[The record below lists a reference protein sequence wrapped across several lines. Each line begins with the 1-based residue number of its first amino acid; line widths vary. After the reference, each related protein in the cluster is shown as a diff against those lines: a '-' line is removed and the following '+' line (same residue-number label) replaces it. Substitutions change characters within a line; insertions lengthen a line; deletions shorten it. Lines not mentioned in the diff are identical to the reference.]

1 MKSILTF
8 LFCFTLAVTYSQTD
22 SSLTNKNFRLN
33 TDSVYDKPDIEAQF
47 PGGENKWN
55 KYILSVVEKNID
67 DLVDDKKSRGTC
79 ILKFIVDT
87 NGVIS
92 ALGVTTLEGTV
103 LAKISS
109 SAILNGPSWIPA
121 TVNGVNVKSVRI
133 QKVTFRVH

>member
-79 ILKFIVDT
+79 ILKFIV
-87 NGVIS
+87 
-92 ALGVTTLEGTV
+92 
-103 LAKISS
+103 
-109 SAILNGPSWIPA
+109 
-121 TVNGVNVKSVRI
+121 
-133 QKVTFRVH
+133 